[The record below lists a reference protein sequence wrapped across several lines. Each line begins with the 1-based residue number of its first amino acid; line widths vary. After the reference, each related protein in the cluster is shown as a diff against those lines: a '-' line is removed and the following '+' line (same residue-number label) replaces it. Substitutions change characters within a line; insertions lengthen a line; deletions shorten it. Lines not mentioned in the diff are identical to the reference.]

1 MKVKCLKT
9 RKTMLSK
16 FTIGKIYDAELSIK
30 LKTPIYFI
38 TDDNGNSTEMV
49 LVNMNHH
56 FEIAKKTKTIV

>member
-1 MKVKCLKT
+1 
-9 RKTMLSK
+9 MLSK